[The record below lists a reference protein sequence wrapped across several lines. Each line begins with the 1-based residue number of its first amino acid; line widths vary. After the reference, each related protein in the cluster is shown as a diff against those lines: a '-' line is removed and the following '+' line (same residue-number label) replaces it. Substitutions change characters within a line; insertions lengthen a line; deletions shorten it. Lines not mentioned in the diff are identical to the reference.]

1 MSQRGRILIVDDAA
15 ASRDMLAAIYRA
27 AGFQDLAL
35 AADGPSALDAAAA
48 QVPDLVVLDLVMPGM
63 DGFEV
68 CRRLRQR
75 PDFEDVPILVQ
86 SALTDPA
93 DRTAAFMAGAT
104 DVVSKPTDPREI
116 LARTRVHLDHRFIL
130 RELQEYRAGME
141 REFAMARPVYRGLM
155 PDTGA
160 VAAFLDPGAAGHAAA
175 ALGDGFGGDVWG
187 LSDLGDGSR
196 VLHLVD
202 VGSSGAVA
210 AVNAFNMRAA
220 LDRLLEPGLDPAE
233 LVSLVA
239 ETVAEPGESLPWSGL
254 CCLRRAADG
263 VAWAASG
270 GARLFRLAEG
280 GRLRPLP
287 AGPLGPG
294 YGTAILA
301 SANTLEAAGG
311 LDTVELLLA
320 ADPEGAAHGIVERA
334 RAAGRNGAV
343 ALVLREAA

>member
-27 AGFQDLAL
+27 AGFTELVL
-35 AADGPSALDAAAA
+35 AADGPAALDAAAGRL
-48 QVPDLVVLDLVMPGM
+48 PDLVVLDLVMPGM

-68 CRRLRQR
+68 CRSLRQR

-130 RELQEYRAGME
+130 RELQEYRSGME
-141 REFAMARPVYRGLM
+141 REFAMARPIYRGLL
-155 PDTGA
+155 PDPA
-160 VAAFLDPGAAGHAAA
+160 EVAALFAPGAAGIAVASV
-175 ALGDGFGGDVWG
+175 GDGFGGDLWG
-187 LSDLGDGSR
+187 LAVLPGGDR
-196 VLHLVD
+196 MLHLVD
-202 VGSSGAVA
+202 VGSTGAVA
-210 AVNAFNMRAA
+210 AVNAFNVRAA
-220 LDRLLEPGLDPAE
+220 VDRLMDPGVGCAE
-233 LVSLVA
+233 LVGLVTD
-239 ETVAEPGESLPWSGL
+239 TVAEPGESLPWSGF
-254 CCLRRAADG
+254 CCVRIGPGG
-263 VAWAASG
+263 VEWAASG
-270 GARLFRLAEG
+270 GARLFRLGEG

-287 AGPLGPG
+287 PGMLEPG
-294 YGTAILA
+294 YGTAVLA

-320 ADPEGAAHGIVERA
+320 ADPDGAAHAIVGRA
-334 RAAGRNGAV
+334 RDAGRNGAA